1 MPAVSVMVIT
11 RYATVRPRSSI
22 GLSGRTSLTS
32 SATIAGV
39 QIAQAMIIA
48 VSRAIIATRCE
59 RSGNVRVTAS

>member
-1 MPAVSVMVIT
+1 MPAVSARVMT
-11 RYATVRPRSSI
+11 KNATVRPRSSI

-32 SATIAGV
+32 SATIAGA

-59 RSGNVRVTAS
+59 RSGNVRVSES